1 MHVHD
6 ALMSR
11 HSCRRFLP
19 NPVPDAALHRILK
32 AAGQAPSGHNTQPW
46 KVYVVRG
53 TTKDRLTDRA
63 LAASEGRTSMKASD
77 PEFDYYPVEWFEP
90 YLSRRRATGFGLYGA
105 LGIGR
110 DDKQA
115 RTDQMNRNYRFFD
128 APVGLFITFSRR
140 LSVGTFMDVGMFIQ
154 SILAGARGEGLD
166 TCGQV
171 AWCDHH
177 AMIREELGIDADE
190 LLACG
195 MSLGYA
201 DKDAPEN
208 VWHTDRAPVEEW
220 VKFFD

>member
-19 NPVPDAALHRILK
+19 NPVPDEALHRILK

-53 TTKDRLTDRA
+53 TTKDRLTERA